1 MRDEPEQKVNTPS
14 AAHQSDG
21 GTAARTAARKAAR
34 SVTTTKSTTKP
45 GAKQPT
51 KKAPAKKRAN
61 ATATPA
67 FDRRMLER
75 QMAEI
80 SRLLQNQ
87 DFETEEEV
95 NVFLQQIT
103 AQGGPV
109 IPQPT
114 TPLEEAQELAY
125 QAMEATG
132 KRRETLARQALA
144 ISPDCADAYVVLAES
159 SSDLAK
165 ARQFYE
171 EGMQAGE
178 RALGAETFVDITG
191 NFWGFI
197 ESRPYMRAREGLAHV
212 LWGLGEREAAIG
224 HFQEM
229 LRLNPNDNQGV
240 RYNLASWLLA
250 IGGEQERQQLDALL
264 KQFPE
269 ESSAFWAY
277 TALLLI
283 LRRNETGQ
291 AADAALNAAMETNP
305 FVPFYLLGIL
315 PFPKQPPEY
324 YGFGDQNE
332 AVIYLE
338 EGGVEAWIKR
348 EDDIAWLAEAVVRL
362 ASPDLLGDDEPAR
375 HRRGRPRKRK

>member
-21 GTAARTAARKAAR
+21 GTAARKAARKAAR

>member
-14 AAHQSDG
+14 ATHQSDG
-21 GTAARTAARKAAR
+21 GTTARKAAR
-34 SVTTTKSTTKP
+34 SVTSAKSTTKSTTKP

-51 KKAPAKKRAN
+51 KKTPAKKRAK
-61 ATATPA
+61 ATAMPA

-95 NVFLQQIT
+95 NAFLQQIT

-125 QAMEATG
+125 QAMEAAG

-178 RALGAETFVDITG
+178 RALGAEMFADITG
-191 NFWGFI
+191 QFWGFI

-250 IGGEQERQQLDALL
+250 VGGEQELQQLDALL

-269 ESSAFWAY
+269 EGSAFWAY
-277 TALLLI
+277 TTLLLK
-283 LRRNETGQ
+283 LRQNEMGK
-291 AADAALNAAMETNP
+291 AADAALEEAMTSNP

-315 PFPKQPPEY
+315 PFPKQPPDY

-348 EDDIAWLAEAVVRL
+348 EDDIAWLAEAIVRL
-362 ASPDLLGDDEPAR
+362 APPDLLGDDEPA
-375 HRRGRPRKRK
+375 HQRRGRPRQRK